1 MTITSMPEKVHQ
13 GRAVKRL
20 REILHVKQDV
30 LADALNISQQSVS
43 LLETKETIEPEQLE
57 LIANTLKVP
66 VDAIKNFNEDAAIYN
81 IQHNYE
87 GANTNASNVIN
98 GTGNYHNCTFNA
110 LDKWAEAVEEIKKL
124 NAALLK
130 EKDEKIAMLE
140 KLLGEKKK

>member
-57 LIANTLKVP
+57 LIAKTLNVP
-66 VDAIKNFNEDAAIYN
+66 VDAIKNFNEEAQIYN

-87 GANTNASNVIN
+87 GANPHATSVAVSNHYCV
-98 GTGNYHNCTFNA
+98 FNP
-110 LDKWAEAVEEIKKL
+110 LDKWLETLEENKKL
-124 NAALLK
+124 TAALLK
-130 EKDEKIAMLE
+130 EKDEKIALLE

>member
-57 LIANTLKVP
+57 LIAKTLKVP
-66 VDAIKNFNEDAAIYN
+66 VDAIKNFNEDAAINN
-81 IQHNYE
+81 IACNFNDNSAINYKP
-87 GANTNASNVIN
+87 V
-98 GTGNYHNCTFNA
+98 FNPI
-110 LDKWAEAVEEIKKL
+110 DKWIEAMEENKKL
-124 NAALLK
+124 YEALLK
-130 EKDEKIAMLE
+130 SEREKISMLE
-140 KLLGEKKK
+140 KMLGEKKK